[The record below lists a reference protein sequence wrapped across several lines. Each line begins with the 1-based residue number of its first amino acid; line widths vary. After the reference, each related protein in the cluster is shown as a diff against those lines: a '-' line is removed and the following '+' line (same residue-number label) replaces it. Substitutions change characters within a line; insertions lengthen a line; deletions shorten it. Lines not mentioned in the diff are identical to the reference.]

1 MEAPKAVE
9 LQRPRSMQTLVR
21 FVGARIDRYGPA
33 LDADSC
39 SAPRERGARPD
50 GILLVNWPASR
61 RGISRQARPPKE
73 LVGQLVG
80 LYELVGLPPAGKLR
94 AASASAA
101 ITCDLQQ

>member
-9 LQRPRSMQTLVR
+9 FQRPRSMQTLVR
-21 FVGARIDRYGPA
+21 FAGARIDRYGPA
-33 LDADSC
+33 LDATLVRLLAS
-39 SAPRERGARPD
+39 ARPD